1 MNAML
6 RTYSDVPWLT
16 PADMQLFG
24 VPPWEALD
32 ELASNWLGNS
42 CLALPSVR
50 VGLCWALDEQR
61 YARHRDHI
69 LVPRFVGRCI
79 LNSVG
84 RFALPVESPTEQTRI
99 ALVVDQFGLRQNISA
114 LLPQFEQSRWS
125 YIEDSPY
132 GIGADEI
139 PATGSLGRFIGLG
152 KVLPVVQ
159 GALFIAGDE
168 GIRRA
173 IRLNRQ
179 KSSPW
184 ALPVWLTMLFLRK
197 QFVSEYSEMA
207 DAAYEMYP
215 AARGGSFALRGNI
228 AAVFKKIEMFEHE
241 SRDRV
246 AAVTDAL
253 GKKNILLQDQT
264 RLGYVIPFLPGEA
277 MSSARAIFRKHGFS
291 DSILNVDLNRNMLD
305 PNYVRTL
312 VVPVNPRIAHDQ
324 FEQLL
329 SGLKKLLPPMR
340 I

>member
-1 MNAML
+1 MNATV

-16 PADMQLFG
+16 PADIQIFG
-24 VPPWEALD
+24 VPSWETLD
-32 ELASNWLGNS
+32 EVASNWLGQS

-99 ALVVDQFGLRQNISA
+99 VLVVDQFGRRQNISA
-114 LLPQFEQSRWS
+114 LLPRFEQGRWS
-125 YIEDSPY
+125 FIEDSPY
-132 GIGADEI
+132 GIGADET

-159 GALFIAGDE
+159 GALFVAGDE
-168 GIRRA
+168 GISRA
-173 IRLNRQ
+173 IKLNRQ
-179 KSSPW
+179 KASPW

-197 QFVSEYSEMA
+197 RFASGYSEVA

-215 AARGGSFALRGNI
+215 AARGGSIALRGNI
-228 AAVFKKIEMFEHE
+228 AAVFRKIEMFERE

-246 AAVTDAL
+246 AAAMDAL
-253 GKKNILLQDQT
+253 GEHVLLPDQS

-277 MSSARAIFRKHGFS
+277 LNSAQAIFRKFGFS
-291 DSILNVDLNRNMLD
+291 DATLHVDLNRNMLE
-305 PNYVRTL
+305 PTYAKTI
-312 VVPVNPRIAHDQ
+312 VVPVNPRIPRWQ
-324 FEQLL
+324 FDSLL
-329 SGLKKLLPPMR
+329 LGLRALHHST
-340 I
+340 